1 MHIYFPVDLPTEG
14 KTIKEVIAKYMYTV
28 TPGQKVIVPYA
39 AINSLELLTI
49 TEHSAALKTL
59 FANLNINI

>member
-14 KTIKEVIAKYMYTV
+14 KTIKEVIAKYMYVGDTV

-49 TEHSAALKTL
+49 TEHSAALKT
-59 FANLNINI
+59 FVC